1 MIRLRETR
9 GDQLVPN
16 TLRKRYIYK
25 IVTVNVTNLSSP
37 EAILCAAEA
46 VRVSLNS
53 EFESRPRARRRPR
66 PRESRSFRNQTNRT
80 N

>member
-1 MIRLRETR
+1 MMRLRETR

-25 IVTVNVTNLSSP
+25 IVTVNVTDLSSP
-37 EAILCAAEA
+37 EAILRAAEA

-53 EFESRPRARRRPR
+53 EFEESSSCSSSSSSSRIPIVSP
-66 PRESRSFRNQTNRT
+66 SD
-80 N
+80 